1 MKEDVGEMGI
11 KRKSYSKPVPI
22 ELYNH
27 FEWKQVDVFV
37 PPNNGYNIPF
47 LGATVSMLA
56 PFHKESGK
64 KAYFFRYRVG
74 RTASGDVRMK
84 LLYDGQQYYNSVVL
98 AYKLFPESDFIEVKD
113 DKVHVLKLLDHTK
126 GFIIGSWN
134 VKIDSKEN
142 LRLATHSENLYN
154 SSRQDGSI
162 IGLLFNG
169 SSPSP
174 SKGAAAAYFPAER
187 CDEPSRTRS
196 YYVTNHDNIREYFSA
211 IEYGGVHHAK
221 LAALKFLKK
230 RIEEKNSIFL
240 IDRLKQIQGE
250 IIKTASR
257 VKRID
262 NAREEV
268 YGLSL
273 IRLGNLAK
281 ICKELGQEYVSVNKE
296 WIELV
301 QKMKIRNSTDWR
313 NCIKQIS
320 TINILNNSKSAL
332 RHVDHYRQKF
342 RYKFSI
348 NSSKFATTTYSTALE
363 AVHAGLE
370 LRQRLCQSL
379 GVEAT
384 FHLTEEQ
391 IETINSKY

>member
-169 SSPSP
+169 P
-174 SKGAAAAYFPAER
+174 R
-187 CDEPSRTRS
+187 MRS
-196 YYVTNHDNIREYFSA
+196 YYLVNHGYIKEYFSA

-250 IIKTASR
+250 IIKTANR

-348 NSSKFATTTYSTALE
+348 NSSKFSTATYSTALE
-363 AVHAGLE
+363 AVYAGLE

>member
-84 LLYDGQQYYNSVVL
+84 LLYDGRQYYNSVVL
-98 AYKLFPESDFIEVKD
+98 AYKLFPESDFVEVKD
-113 DKVHVLKLLDHTK
+113 DEVHVLKLLDHTK

-169 SSPSP
+169 P
-174 SKGAAAAYFPAER
+174 R
-187 CDEPSRTRS
+187 MRS
-196 YYVTNHDNIREYFSA
+196 YYLVNHGYIKEYFSA

-250 IIKTASR
+250 IIKTTNR

-262 NAREEV
+262 NAREKV

-273 IRLGNLAK
+273 IRLGNLTK
-281 ICKELGQEYVSVNKE
+281 ICKELGQEHVSVNKE
-296 WIELV
+296 WVELA

-348 NSSKFATTTYSTALE
+348 NSSKFSTATYSTALE
-363 AVHAGLE
+363 AVYAGLE

>member
-84 LLYDGQQYYNSVVL
+84 LLYDGRQYYNSVVL
-98 AYKLFPESDFIEVKD
+98 AYKLFPESDFVEVKD
-113 DKVHVLKLLDHTK
+113 DEVHVLKLLDHTK

-142 LRLATHSENLYN
+142 LRLATHSENLCN

-169 SSPSP
+169 P
-174 SKGAAAAYFPAER
+174 R
-187 CDEPSRTRS
+187 MRS
-196 YYVTNHDNIREYFSA
+196 YYLVNHGYIKEYFSA

-250 IIKTASR
+250 IIKTTNR

-296 WIELV
+296 WVELA

-348 NSSKFATTTYSTALE
+348 NSSKFSTATYSTALE
-363 AVHAGLE
+363 AVYAGLE

>member
-1 MKEDVGEMGI
+1 MRI
-11 KRKSYSKPVPI
+11 KRKSNSKPVPI

-84 LLYDGQQYYNSVVL
+84 LLYDGRQYYNSVVL
-98 AYKLFPESDFIEVKD
+98 AYKLFPESDFVEVKD
-113 DKVHVLKLLDHTK
+113 DEVHVLKLLDHTK

-142 LRLATHSENLYN
+142 LRLATLSENSCN

-169 SSPSP
+169 P
-174 SKGAAAAYFPAER
+174 R
-187 CDEPSRTRS
+187 MRS
-196 YYVTNHDNIREYFSA
+196 YYLVNHGYIKEYFSA

-250 IIKTASR
+250 IIKTANR

-348 NSSKFATTTYSTALE
+348 NSSKFSTATYSTALE

>member
-84 LLYDGQQYYNSVVL
+84 LLYDGRQYYNSVVL
-98 AYKLFPESDFIEVKD
+98 AYKLFPESDFVEVKD

-169 SSPSP
+169 P
-174 SKGAAAAYFPAER
+174 R
-187 CDEPSRTRS
+187 MRS
-196 YYVTNHDNIREYFSA
+196 YYLVNHDNIREYFSA

-230 RIEEKNSIFL
+230 RIEEKNSTFL

-250 IIKTASR
+250 IIKTANR

-281 ICKELGQEYVSVNKE
+281 ICKELGQEHVSVNKE
-296 WIELV
+296 WVELA
-301 QKMKIRNSTDWR
+301 QKMKIRNSTDWQ

-348 NSSKFATTTYSTALE
+348 NSSKFSTATYSTALE
-363 AVHAGLE
+363 AVYAGLE

>member
-84 LLYDGQQYYNSVVL
+84 LLYDGRQYYNSVVL
-98 AYKLFPESDFIEVKD
+98 AYKLFPESDFVEVKD
-113 DKVHVLKLLDHTK
+113 DEVHVLKLLDHTK

-142 LRLATHSENLYN
+142 LRLATLSENSCN

-169 SSPSP
+169 P
-174 SKGAAAAYFPAER
+174 R
-187 CDEPSRTRS
+187 MRS
-196 YYVTNHDNIREYFSA
+196 YYLVNHGYIKEYFSA

-250 IIKTASR
+250 IIKTTNR

-262 NAREEV
+262 NAREKV

-273 IRLGNLAK
+273 IRLGNLTK
-281 ICKELGQEYVSVNKE
+281 ICKELGQEHVSVNKE
-296 WIELV
+296 WVELA

-348 NSSKFATTTYSTALE
+348 NSSKFSTATYSTALE
-363 AVHAGLE
+363 AVYAGLE

>member
-84 LLYDGQQYYNSVVL
+84 LLYDGRQYYNSVVL
-98 AYKLFPESDFIEVKD
+98 AYKLFPESDFVEVKD
-113 DKVHVLKLLDHTK
+113 DEVHVLKLLDHTK

-169 SSPSP
+169 P
-174 SKGAAAAYFPAER
+174 R
-187 CDEPSRTRS
+187 MRS
-196 YYVTNHDNIREYFSA
+196 YYLVNHDNIREYFSA

-250 IIKTASR
+250 IIKTANR

-273 IRLGNLAK
+273 IRLGNLTK

-296 WIELV
+296 WVELA

-348 NSSKFATTTYSTALE
+348 NSSKFSTATYSTALE
-363 AVHAGLE
+363 AVYAGLE